1 MKLEDAYMRNDSG
14 EPCIWYKATPAEG
27 CGAQLSYKWDVDKME
42 QAEKQNGKN
51 CWFVYDMGELIV
63 ESMCD
68 VHVEITGRNEWWC
81 GGFYWDYVQLKR
93 GPILESK
100 KTIRIAKGNCSIS

>member
-14 EPCIWYKATPAEG
+14 EPSILYKATPAEG

-51 CWFVYDMGELIV
+51 CWFVHDMGELIV
-63 ESMCD
+63 ESICD
-68 VHVEITGRNEWWC
+68 VHVEITGRNGWWC

-100 KTIRIAKGNCSIS
+100 KKVQIARGNCSIS